1 MYKKI
6 FKEIRKYDTIV
17 IARHIGVDPDA
28 MASQIALRDSIKL
41 TFPEKKVYAVGTGSI
56 KFGFLGRL
64 ERLEKYNN
72 ALLIVTDTP
81 DKKRVDS
88 VDISNF
94 SYSIKIDH
102 HPFIEKF
109 CDLELIEDTACSACE
124 IIMKLILN
132 TKLECNKEI
141 AQVLFMGLVSDSNRF
156 LFNSCT
162 ASTFSVVSRYLKE
175 YKFDISS
182 LYQKLYARPLNE
194 VRLEGYISLNM
205 TVTDNGLG
213 YIKITDDI
221 INQFEVDSA
230 AAGNMVN
237 NFNFI
242 NEVLVWAT
250 ITEDVKNDQIRV
262 SIRSR
267 GPEINQIAEKYN
279 GGGHKQAAG
288 AKLKTFDDAMELMKD
303 LDDFLKE
310 YNKGL
315 KEAKDDD
322 D

>member
-1 MYKKI
+1 
-6 FKEIRKYDTIV
+6 
-17 IARHIGVDPDA
+17 
-28 MASQIALRDSIKL
+28 
-41 TFPEKKVYAVGTGSI
+41 
-56 KFGFLGRL
+56 
-64 ERLEKYNN
+64 
-72 ALLIVTDTP
+72 
-81 DKKRVDS
+81 
-88 VDISNF
+88 
-94 SYSIKIDH
+94 
-102 HPFIEKF
+102 
-109 CDLELIEDTACSACE
+109 
-124 IIMKLILN
+124 MKLILE
-132 TKLECNKEI
+132 TKLQCNKDI
-141 AQVLFMGLVSDSNRF
+141 AQTLFMGLVSDSNRF

-162 ASTFSVVSRYLKE
+162 SDTFALVSHFLGE
-175 YKFDISS
+175 YDFDIAP

-205 TVTDNGLG
+205 VVTENSLG

-242 NEVLVWAT
+242 KEVLVWAT

-288 AKLKTFDDAMELMKD
+288 VKLKSFDEAMELMND
-303 LDDFLKE
+303 LDMFLKGYKE
-310 YNKGL
+310 GL
-315 KEAKDDD
+315 EEANNDN
-322 D
+322 

>member
-1 MYKKI
+1 MYKRI
-6 FKEIRKYDTIV
+6 YKEIKKYDTIV

-41 TFPEKKVYAVGTGSI
+41 TFPEKKVYAVGTGSM
-56 KFGFLGRL
+56 KFTFLGKL
-64 ERLEKYNN
+64 DKIEKFNN
-72 ALLIVTDTP
+72 ALLIITDTP
-81 DKKRVDS
+81 DRKRVDS
-88 VDISNF
+88 VNVDDF
-94 SYSIKIDH
+94 LYSIKIDH
-102 HPFIEKF
+102 HPFIEEF
-109 CDLELIEDTACSACE
+109 CDLEFIEDTACSACE
-124 IIMKLILN
+124 IIMKLILE
-132 TKLECNKEI
+132 TKLQCNKDI
-141 AQVLFMGLVSDSNRF
+141 AQTLFMGLVSDSNRF

-162 ASTFSVVSRYLKE
+162 SETFALVSHFLRE
-175 YKFDISS
+175 YDFDISP

-205 TVTDNGLG
+205 VVTENSLG

-242 NEVLVWAT
+242 KEVLVWAT

-288 AKLKTFDDAMELMKD
+288 VKLKSFTEAMELMND
-303 LDDFLKE
+303 LDMFLKGYKE
-310 YNKGL
+310 GL
-315 KEAKDDD
+315 EEANNDN
-322 D
+322 